1 MSLFEHGFDE
11 ESDQGTNG
19 TNASY
24 GDGFGDSSMNAGST
38 GNGNANNTTWTDDSN
53 SASQN
58 NTDHT
63 NSTFTSDQTSSQDNG
78 WANAG
83 QTYSQSNDQTY
94 DQNNGQSGNQTYN
107 QSYGTGS
114 QSGDGT
120 YANGTNGVPFEQY
133 RTADNHTKK
142 MNRKARRAARRNRPK
157 KPIKHPTGRK
167 FGTAIALGLVFGVV
181 ASAAFS
187 GVTYLT
193 QKATGHGSG
202 TTATLTTTTSNG
214 KVKSTSTSS
223 ATTVT
228 DVSDI
233 VQNVMPSIVQVT
245 NISVQEYQNFFGM
258 SQQKQEESAGSGIII
273 SEDDNYLYIV
283 TNNHVVSN
291 SESLTITF
299 NDNQAVSGE
308 VQGTAED
315 SDLAVIKVK
324 LSDIPASTLKNIKV
338 ATLGSSDDLTVGEST
353 IVIGNAL
360 GYGQSVTTGVIS
372 ALNRKVSIQ
381 DDNGNTIT
389 NKLIQTDAAV
399 NPGNSGGAMLNMKG
413 EVVGIVSAKYS
424 DTSVEG
430 MGYAIPISSASS
442 TIEKLMKGES
452 VESSNSSSSSNY
464 GYSEKTATVTLGSEK
479 NLQIYCMDI
488 TSDQSSQYQ
497 VPEGVLVSQVVKDG
511 AADKAGMEAGDI
523 ITKVGDKSVTTTQE
537 LKSIL
542 SEKKAGDKIEI
553 TYQRK
558 SDSSSSSENSGN
570 SGSSGSSGNSSSGS
584 SNSNGGSG
592 FFNFFGN

>member
-133 RTADNHTKK
+133 RTADNHKK

-193 QKATGHGSG
+193 QKATVHGSG
-202 TTATLTTTTSNG
+202 TAATLTTSNG

-324 LSDIPASTLKNIKV
+324 LSDIPSSTLKNIKV

-372 ALNRKVSIQ
+372 ALNREVSIQ

-497 VPEGVLVSQVVKDG
+497 VPEGVLVSQVIKDG

-570 SGSSGSSGNSSSGS
+570 SGSSGNSGNSSNGS